1 MPNSLALQPTSD
13 LAEAAGNGG
22 KQGAP
27 SFVYHAL
34 YFQHMG
40 GESSLIGVREVKL
53 PWFFRVCLPPVYR
66 LIPVGHS
73 LLFAVDAV
81 AAA

>member
-1 MPNSLALQPTSD
+1 MFSMPDAMGP
-13 LAEAAGNGG
+13 
-22 KQGAP
+22 GANP
-27 SFVYHAL
+27 L
-34 YFQHMG
+34 
-40 GESSLIGVREVKL
+40 ESSLIGVREVKL
-53 PWFFRVCLPPVYR
+53 PCFLSAFAARLP